1 MNNSTWKILCT
12 ITAYPPSVGGAQLHT
27 HKILSLLNQNHH
39 HQISVITHWTENR
52 TDWLFGT
59 TLNAPNV
66 VKNYHLDGISVKQI
80 TLNPSERLALI
91 PCVLGYYALKKIAV
105 DRISDRLLPKLEAS
119 APADLDLIHN
129 IRMGREGLSYASWKL
144 ARKLDI
150 PFIFTPLHHPRW
162 VGWNYREYINLYQQA
177 DAVIAL
183 TNVEK
188 QILIELGVKPEK
200 IFITGI
206 GPLIADTAE
215 PERFRQQYSLGC
227 DPIILFLG
235 QQYPY
240 KGFKSVWEAAP
251 QVWKQFPDTRFIFIG
266 PRTKYSKKFF
276 TQIKDERVLELGEV
290 SLAEKT
296 NALAACDILCVPS
309 MQESF
314 GGVYTEAWMMKKPV
328 IGGKISSIQEVI
340 DEGINGFLVGQ
351 NPGEIAE
358 KICYLLGNSSLRAK
372 MGHAGYQKVVQYYT
386 WEQITAKILA
396 AYRQVLPG

>member
-1 MNNSTWKILCT
+1 MNNSTLKILCT

-27 HKILSLLNQNHH
+27 HKIVSLLNQN

-52 TDWLFGT
+52 TDWLLGT
-59 TLNAPNV
+59 TLNAPRM
-66 VKNYHLDGISVKQI
+66 VKNYDLDGVPVKQI
-80 TLNPSERLALI
+80 TLNQSERLALI
-91 PCVLGYYALKKIAV
+91 PYVLGYYAIKKIAV

-129 IRMGREGLSYASWKL
+129 VRIGREGISYASWKL

-177 DAVIAL
+177 DGVIAL

-215 PERFRQQYSLGC
+215 PEEFRQKYSLGR

-235 QQYPY
+235 QKYKY
-240 KGFKSVWEAAP
+240 KGFQSVWGSAP
-251 QVWKQFPDTRFIFIG
+251 QVWKEFPDTRFIFIG
-266 PRTKYSKKFF
+266 PRTKYSKKVFA
-276 TQIKDERVLELGEV
+276 QIKDERVIELGQV

-314 GGVYTEAWMMKKPV
+314 GGVYPEAWIMKKPV
-328 IGGKISSIQEVI
+328 IGGEIPAIREVI
-340 DEGINGFLVGQ
+340 SDGINGFLVQ
-351 NPGEIAE
+351 QDSAEIAD
-358 KICYLLGNSSLRAK
+358 KICQLLQNNSLREK
-372 MGHAGYQKVVQYYT
+372 MGVAGYQKVLEKYT
-386 WEQITAKILA
+386 WDKLEEKLEA
-396 AYRQVLPG
+396 AYRQVLQR

>member
-1 MNNSTWKILCT
+1 MNKSTWKILCT

-27 HKILSLLNQNHH
+27 HKIVSLLNQT

-52 TDWLFGT
+52 TDWLLGT
-59 TLNAPNV
+59 TLNAPKMV
-66 VKNYHLDGISVKQI
+66 RNYDLDGVPVKQI
-80 TLNPSERLALI
+80 TLNQSERLALI
-91 PCVLGYYALKKIAV
+91 PYVLGYYAIKKIAV

-129 IRMGREGLSYASWKL
+129 VRIGREGISYASWKL

-177 DAVIAL
+177 DGVIAL

-206 GPLIADTAE
+206 GPLLADTAE
-215 PERFRQQYSLGC
+215 PEKFRQQYSLE
-227 DPIILFLG
+227 DAPLVLFLG

-240 KGFKSVWEAAP
+240 KGFKSVRDAAP
-251 QVWKQFPDTRFIFIG
+251 EVWKQFPDTRFIFIG
-266 PRTKYSKKFF
+266 PRTKYSKKVFA
-276 TQIKDERVLELGEV
+276 QIKDERVIELGQV

-314 GGVYTEAWMMKKPV
+314 GGVYTEAWMMHKPV
-328 IGGKISSIQEVI
+328 IGGDIPAIREVI
-340 DEGINGFLVGQ
+340 SDGVNGFLVQ
-351 NPGEIAE
+351 QDSADIAG
-358 KICYLLGNSSLRAK
+358 KICQLLQNNSLREK
-372 MGHAGYQKVVQYYT
+372 MGAAGYQKVLEKYT
-386 WEQITAKILA
+386 WDKLA
-396 AYRQVLPG
+396 EKLESAYRQVLPG

>member
-1 MNNSTWKILCT
+1 MNKSTWKILCT

-27 HKILSLLNQNHH
+27 HKILSLLNQNYH

-59 TLNAPNV
+59 TLNAPNL
-66 VKNYHLDGISVKQI
+66 VKNYDLDGIPVKQI

-91 PCVLGYYALKKIAV
+91 PYVLGYYAIKKIAI
-105 DRISDRLLPKLEAS
+105 DRISDRLLPKLAAS

-177 DAVIAL
+177 DGVIAL

-188 QILIELGVKPEK
+188 QILIKLGVKPEK
-200 IFITGI
+200 IFIAGI
-206 GPLIADTAE
+206 GPLLADTAA
-215 PERFRQQYSLGC
+215 PEAFRQKYALGS
-227 DPIILFLG
+227 DPLILFLG
-235 QQYPY
+235 QKYKY
-240 KGFKSVWEAAP
+240 KGFQSLWASAP
-251 QVWKQFPDTRFIFIG
+251 QVWQQFPDTRFIFIG
-266 PRTKYSKKFF
+266 PRTNYSQKFF

-309 MQESF
+309 TQESF

-328 IGGKISSIQEVI
+328 IGGKIPSIQDVI
-340 DEGINGFLVGQ
+340 DEEINGFLVGQ

-358 KICYLLGNSSLRAK
+358 KICYLLSNSSLRAK